1 MMQFSLIG
9 RPNVGKSSLYNA
21 LLGFR
26 RSIVLDKPGTTLDLV
41 REKVKWAP
49 LTLIDSQ
56 GIFDEGDSEALKE
69 ILASSDVFLFV
80 VDAQVGVTPFDQW
93 LAKEIRK
100 TKKPCLLIVNKCDG
114 KKDFGAEDFSEFGFG
129 EAIEVSAAHRKGLN
143 EVKTWCR
150 NVLGLQEELQE
161 TDGFIRD
168 SEEGPIRL
176 ALIGRPNAGKS
187 TLMNKLC
194 RKKVSRVSPLPHT
207 TRDPVS
213 FEIESQGREVKIIDT
228 AGIRRPRSQKESLE
242 QFSIHAST
250 RALKEAHVVFLL
262 INCSE
267 AITDQDMRLLSLIER
282 SKKPTVVLL
291 NFWDKLSGEE
301 RRHFIGNSDFSRYL
315 KRFKTQPISG
325 KTGWN
330 VDKLMKWVVTLAD
343 QSEKRIKTSD
353 LNRFVKDVISK
364 NPPPAAGSGNFN
376 ILYASQVKTKPPTFI
391 FFMNRKGN
399 LPESYQRYIENQIK
413 GRLGFKSQPIRLH
426 FRAARDH

>member
-1 MMQFSLIG
+1 
-9 RPNVGKSSLYNA
+9 
-21 LLGFR
+21 
-26 RSIVLDKPGTTLDLV
+26 VLHEAGSTLDWV
-41 REKVKWAP
+41 REKVRWTP
-49 LTLIDSQ
+49 LTLSDSQ

-69 ILASSDVFLFV
+69 ILESSDVFLFV
-80 VDAQVGVTPFDQW
+80 VDSQVGLTPFDRW
-93 LAKEIRK
+93 LSKEILK
-100 TKKPCLLIVNKCDG
+100 SKKPCLLILNKCDG
-114 KKDFGAEDFSEFGFG
+114 KRDFGPEDFSELGFG
-129 EAIEVSAAHRKGLN
+129 ETIEVSAAHRKGLN
-143 EVKTWCR
+143 EIKTWCR
-150 NVLGLQEELQE
+150 NVLGLQEELE
-161 TDGFIRD
+161 LDESVKRNEVD
-168 SEEGPIRL
+168 GPIRL

-213 FEIESQGREVKIIDT
+213 FEIESFGRPVKLMDT

-250 RALKEAHVVFLL
+250 RALKDASVVFLL

-291 NFWDKLSGEE
+291 NFWDKLTGEE
-301 RRHFIGNSDFSRYL
+301 RRHFIGNSDFARYL
-315 KRFKTQPISG
+315 KRFKTQPISA

-330 VDKLMKWVVTLAD
+330 IDKLMKWVVTLSE
-343 QSEKRIKTSD
+343 QSEKRIKTSE
-353 LNRFVKDVISK
+353 LNRFVKEVIGK